1 MHLELSELLACPS
14 CGPRHGVVVS
24 VDRIERRRVLEG
36 FLSCPTCES
45 RFPIRGG
52 VIEFG
57 TESGPEGEPAADA
70 SATRTAVAGRAAGGA
85 GGGDG
90 PGSDDAL
97 RLAALLDLREGGG
110 FVLLGRGL
118 YGAAA
123 GTAEL
128 APGVE
133 LLALVGVREAVVRA
147 PRVSSAAGV
156 SETSLPLRDLQLR
169 GAALRGGGAAALV
182 EATRTV
188 RPGGRVIVLRPTSE
202 TLEATADLP
211 LEVVVAEEAA
221 IVALRR

>member
-52 VIEFG
+52 VIDFG
-57 TESGPEGEPAADA
+57 TESVPEGEAAA
-70 SATRTAVAGRAAGGA
+70 ETSATRSAAADRAAVGA
-85 GGGDG
+85 GGGG
-90 PGSDDAL
+90 GAGSDDAL
-97 RLAALLDLREGGG
+97 RLAALLDLRERGG
-110 FVLLGRGL
+110 FVLLGQGL
-118 YGAAA
+118 SGAAA

-133 LLALVGVREAVVRA
+133 LLALVDAREAVVSA
-147 PRVSSAAGV
+147 PRVSSAVGV
-156 SETSLPLRDLQLR
+156 SEACLPLRDLGLR
-169 GAALRGGGAAALV
+169 GAALRGGGTEALA

-211 LEVVVAEEAA
+211 LEVVAAEEAA

>member
-1 MHLELSELLACPS
+1 MHLDLSELLACPS

-57 TESGPEGEPAADA
+57 KESGPEREPAAGEA
-70 SATRTAVAGRAAGGA
+70 GA
-85 GGGDG
+85 GDE

-110 FVLLGRGL
+110 FVLLGGGL

-128 APGVE
+128 APGVQ
-133 LLALVGVREAVVRA
+133 LLALVGVREAVVCA

-156 SETSLPLRDLQLR
+156 SEVCLPLRDLRLR
-169 GAALRGGGAAALV
+169 GAALRGGGAVALA
-182 EATRTV
+182 EAIRTV
-188 RPGGRVIVLRPTSE
+188 RPGGRVVVLRPTPE